1 MTTLTATRSAGT
13 WTGVGIFLAEAV
25 GFHPLGMLVGVG
37 IAAGSRWLGAGAR
50 ARR

>member
-1 MTTLTATRSAGT
+1 MNTVKQAGT

-25 GFHPLGMLVGVG
+25 GFHPLGMLVGVA
-37 IAAGSRWLGAGAR
+37 IAAGSRWAGAGAR